1 MANEQDEKREK
12 VICMIADMMRTN
24 NFSFEYK
31 VVKKPQGI
39 KVTFEVTKE
48 QMDEIVKGLAKNKKQ

>member
-12 VICMIADMMRTN
+12 VICMIAGLMRTN

>member
-1 MANEQDEKREK
+1 MANEQNEKREM
-12 VICMIADMMRTN
+12 VINMIANMMRTN
-24 NFSFEYK
+24 DFSFEYK

-48 QMDEIVKGLAKNKKQ
+48 QMDEIVKEMTK